1 MNRSFLSILA
11 VIGVLMALAAI
22 LTALYLTFRPNI
34 PTQEDRRAE
43 LIESREADETA
54 LLLHMIQY
62 QRYASK
68 AQRAAEEGNWPLAT
82 FYAEKVERNTLRLIE
97 GGYILNE
104 MDISAIASEIALPAS
119 EHLVQTAHS
128 NDPAAFSEAVET
140 MYRTCN
146 ACHIRSGNP
155 FVQVVPTTGD
165 EYSNQRFELIE

>member
-1 MNRSFLSILA
+1 MNRSSILA
-11 VIGVLMALAAI
+11 FIAVVFSLAAF
-22 LTALYLTFRPNI
+22 LTALFSAFGPDL
-34 PTQEDRRAE
+34 PTESSRQAE
-43 LIESREADETA
+43 LTEEREADETA

-68 AQRAAEEGNWPLAT
+68 AQRASEAGNWPLTT
-82 FYAEKVERNTLRLIE
+82 FYAGKVERNTLRLID

-119 EHLVQTAHS
+119 ERLVQAANS
-128 NDPAAFSEAVET
+128 KDPAEFGEAVEN

-165 EYSNQRFELIE
+165 EYSNQRFDIVE